1 MADIQFIDPE
11 QLSHDIPEPENPE
24 LNANW
29 LERFLDIRS
38 DALALK
44 YWCDANGIKDSAS
57 VRPSIIGA
65 IERIDALLNDQV
77 NEILHSI
84 ELQALEASWRGLHYL
99 VTQKAGNESEQES
112 KIKLLSCSWGE
123 LARDSQNAIEFDQ
136 TNLFKLIYQNEFSM
150 PGGEPFG
157 LIVGD
162 YHIQHKPGSHQLE
175 RDLEVL
181 TKISQTAAAAFCPF
195 LVSATP
201 SLFGVDRFAQ
211 LATTAAIETQ
221 FELPEYGKWH
231 QLRNSEDARFLAITL
246 PFVLM
251 RKPYK
256 KDGSRLEAFAFKEK
270 IANSEEDLLWGNASY
285 CLASVVLRAY
295 SESGWFAQI
304 RGMRAGNYQ
313 QGVVFPPVNV
323 QVTFPGRKTRHRTP
337 VNFQVSERKEQR
349 LSDSGFIP
357 MSPVAETPFVSFS
370 TNASLH
376 QPQNYEQQ
384 GAAMNAQLSSMLQY
398 TLCVSRIAHYIKV
411 MGRDKVGRYQN
422 AATIESD
429 FQRWLHQYTT
439 GSDEAS
445 DELRAKYPLNEA
457 RIQVKEKQGS
467 PGHYY
472 SIIHLR
478 PHFQLDQMVTSI
490 RLITELSP
498 EKII

>member
-1 MADIQFIDPE
+1 M
-11 QLSHDIPEPENPE
+11 
-24 LNANW
+24 
-29 LERFLDIRS
+29 
-38 DALALK
+38 ALK

-221 FELPEYGKWH
+221 FKLPEYGKWH

-422 AATIESD
+422 AETIESD

>member
-1 MADIQFIDPE
+1 MENIEFIDPS
-11 QLSHDIPEPENPE
+11 QLYHDIPEPENPE

-38 DALALK
+38 DRFALK
-44 YWCDANGIKDSAS
+44 YWCDANGIKDTAS
-57 VRPSIIGA
+57 IRPSIVGA
-65 IERIDALLNDQV
+65 IERIDALLNVQV
-77 NEILHSI
+77 NEILHCD

-99 VTQKAGNESEQES
+99 VVQQASFDSEQES
-112 KIKLLSCSWGE
+112 KIKLLSCSWSE
-123 LARDSQNAIEFDQ
+123 LVRDSQNAIEFDQ

-157 LIVGD
+157 LLVGD
-162 YHIQHKPGSHQLE
+162 YHIQHKPGCHQLE
-175 RDLEVL
+175 RDLAVL
-181 TKISQTAAAAFCPF
+181 TKVSQTAASAFCPF

-201 SLFGVDRFAQ
+201 SLFGVDRFSQ

-221 FELPEYGKWH
+221 FELPEYLKWH
-231 QLRNSEDARFLAITL
+231 QLRHSEDARFLAITL

-251 RKPYK
+251 RKPYE

-270 IANSEEDLLWGNASY
+270 IVDSDADLLWGNASY
-285 CLASVVLRAY
+285 CLASVILRAY

-304 RGMRAGNYQ
+304 RGVQAGNYQ

-323 QVTFPGRKTRHRTP
+323 QVRFPGRKRRYRSP

-349 LSDSGFIP
+349 LSDNGFIP
-357 MSPVAETPFVSFS
+357 VSPVSETPFVSFA

-376 QPQNYEQQ
+376 QPKNYQHQ